1 MIGPQGSRH
10 LEWVVMMGTGRKGQ
24 FPDRLKEASM
34 ELSSG
39 VDKEG
44 KGEGRPKGNMEALN
58 LGMERKHLTNRNS
71 R

>member
-1 MIGPQGSRH
+1 MGGDDGDREEGAVSR
-10 LEWVVMMGTGRKGQ
+10 
-24 FPDRLKEASM
+24 DRLKEASM

>member
-1 MIGPQGSRH
+1 MGGDDGDREEEAVSR
-10 LEWVVMMGTGRKGQ
+10 
-24 FPDRLKEASM
+24 DRLKEASM

-39 VDKEG
+39 VAKEG
-44 KGEGRPKGNMEALN
+44 KGEGRPKGNMEALK